1 LPSALASA
9 NPADSPWTDPELRER
24 RKELMERSNSRQRNK
39 HNRFRQHVNPLAS
52 KYQCPTILP
61 EDWPASSY
69 TDLSKPLHLDIGCG
83 KGGFLLDMA
92 VSDAA
97 RSYNY
102 LGLEIRPLVA
112 NYARERVAVHN
123 INGRLDYIG
132 CNANVDLRR
141 ILQRYH
147 QKDQQQPS
155 DDDVTDSSPR
165 LLQLQRVSIQ
175 FPDPHYKSKRAKRR
189 VVTSELVNTLA
200 AAMPTG
206 GIIFLQSDVQSML
219 DDMRFRFRESPV
231 YFRDSLEDMTSYVPD
246 NMMGVATERELSVLK
261 QDLPVY
267 RSVFTRSS
275 EPYVTED
282 PEIL

>member
-1 LPSALASA
+1 MHCTHHPSLY
-9 NPADSPWTDPELRER
+9 NY
-24 RKELMERSNSRQRNK
+24 RSY
-39 HNRFRQHVNPLAS
+39 RFRQHVNPLSA
-52 KYQCPTILP
+52 KYQTPTVLT

-97 RSYNY
+97 KSYNY

-112 NYARERVAVHN
+112 SYARERVVVHDV
-123 INGRLDYIG
+123 GGHLDYVG

-147 QKDQQQPS
+147 QHQQEQQS
-155 DDDVTDSSPR
+155 DNTTDSSSSPR
-165 LLQLQRVSIQ
+165 LLLQRVSIQ

-189 VVTSELVNTLA
+189 VVTRELVNTLA
-200 AAMPTG
+200 ASMPTD

-219 DDMRFRFRESPV
+219 DDMRFRFRESPL
-231 YFRDSLEDMTSYVPD
+231 YFRDSLDDMTSYVPD
-246 NMMGVATERELSVLK
+246 NMMGVATEREVSVLK

-267 RSVFTRSS
+267 RSVFTRTAEAYVAQDS
-275 EPYVTED
+275 ELPNVA
-282 PEIL
+282 